1 MKRHFLCTRCG
12 HWHELPDGICPSCGT
27 EGVDLS
33 SSATQHRA
41 DHRTPNPFEMPLPTW
56 VNDPSISAPVRFL
69 KNSIVA
75 LQWVGMAI
83 AGTIA
88 WMAYWVAV

>member
-1 MKRHFLCTRCG
+1 
-12 HWHELPDGICPSCGT
+12 
-27 EGVDLS
+27 
-33 SSATQHRA
+33 
-41 DHRTPNPFEMPLPTW
+41 MPLPTW

>member
-1 MKRHFLCTRCG
+1 
-12 HWHELPDGICPSCGT
+12 
-27 EGVDLS
+27 
-33 SSATQHRA
+33 
-41 DHRTPNPFEMPLPTW
+41 
-56 VNDPSISAPVRFL
+56 VRFL